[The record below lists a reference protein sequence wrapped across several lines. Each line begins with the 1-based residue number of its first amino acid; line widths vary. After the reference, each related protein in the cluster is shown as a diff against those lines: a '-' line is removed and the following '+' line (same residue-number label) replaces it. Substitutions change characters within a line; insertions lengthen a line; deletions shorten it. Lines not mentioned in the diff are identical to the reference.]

1 MDGMSDTDGNS
12 IGCNGG
18 CTAIV
23 DTGNCLSNFII
34 KKQFSKNCPVFP
46 KNSKGFLEIFLDK

>member
-1 MDGMSDTDGNS
+1 MDGMSDTDGNT

-23 DTGNCLSNFII
+23 DTGNCLSNFRI
-34 KKQFSKNCPVFP
+34 KKQFCKKLSSV
-46 KNSKGFLEIFLDK
+46 S